1 MLRVS
6 LVRRLATTRLTQ
18 TSGSVT
24 LRRAQLCSSFS
35 NSVSLEDYHQY
46 ANCTLEAIQEVYDER
61 SDNDPTLA
69 MDVEY
74 AVCLAL
80 HDHLCSYITVRLLWQ
95 DGVLNVEVGTLGT
108 FVLNKQAPNRQLW
121 VSSPISGPLRYDLC
135 TSSKAWVNSR
145 DRHDMLALL
154 ADDFEALTSQQLS
167 FASVTEEL
175 EASVGG

>member
-74 AVCLAL
+74 A
-80 HDHLCSYITVRLLWQ
+80 

-121 VSSPISGPLRYDLC
+121 GSSPISGPLRYDLC